1 MTLLDRIRALLQ
13 ADGVPS
19 QDGREEIAFLTKCQ
33 NLSVS
38 MRIRL
43 GPDLILVFAQLPVF
57 GPIYR
62 RPALCE
68 AIARANY
75 GLYLGNFEMDLGD
88 GELRFKSSLPI
99 NDCDP
104 SDSQLRRLLA
114 NSIGVVS
121 HYGPAIVDVACMDI
135 EPAAAIEKA
144 DATWKELHR
153 NHNVATA

>member
-1 MTLLDRIRALLQ
+1 MDLLDRIRALLQ
-13 ADGVPS
+13 VDGVPS
-19 QDGREEIAFLTKCQ
+19 QDAREEICFLTKCQ
-33 NLSVS
+33 SLSVS

-43 GPDLILVFAQLPVF
+43 GPDLVLVFAQLPIF

-62 RPALCE
+62 RAALCE

-75 GLYLGNFEMDLGD
+75 GLYLGNFDMDLGD

-99 NDCDP
+99 NDSEP
-104 SDSQLRRLLA
+104 SDSQIRRILA

-121 HYGPAIVDVACMDI
+121 HYGPALVDVACMDL

-144 DATWKELHR
+144 DANWEELHR
-153 NHNVATA
+153 NHNVARA

>member
-1 MTLLDRIRALLQ
+1 MTLLDRIRVLLQ

-88 GELRFKSSLPI
+88 GELRFKSSLPV
-99 NDCDP
+99 NDAEP
-104 SDSQLRRLLA
+104 SDSQIRRLLA

-121 HYGPAIVDVACMDI
+121 HYGPAIVDVACMDV
-135 EPAAAIEKA
+135 EPAVAIEKA
-144 DATWKELHR
+144 DANWKELHR
-153 NHNVATA
+153 NHNVARA

>member
-19 QDGREEIAFLTKCQ
+19 QDGREEICFLTKCQ
-33 NLSVS
+33 SLSVT

-43 GPDLILVFAQLPVF
+43 GPDLVLVFAQLPIF

-62 RPALCE
+62 RAALCE

-88 GELRFKSSLPI
+88 GELRFKSSFPV
-99 NDCDP
+99 NDADP
-104 SDSQLRRLLA
+104 SDSQIRRLIS
-114 NSIGVVS
+114 NSIGVVA
-121 HYGPAIVDVACMDI
+121 HYGPALLDIACAEM
-135 EPAAAIEKA
+135 EPATAIEKA
-144 DATWKELHR
+144 DANWEELHR
-153 NHNVATA
+153 NRNVARA